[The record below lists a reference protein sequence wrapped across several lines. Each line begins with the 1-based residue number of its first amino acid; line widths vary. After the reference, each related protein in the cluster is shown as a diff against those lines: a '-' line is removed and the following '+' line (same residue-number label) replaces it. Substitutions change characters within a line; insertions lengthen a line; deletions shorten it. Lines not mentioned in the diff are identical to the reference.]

1 MKQYLVLSS
10 AAIMLLSSCGSS
22 NTNNGVALGEKR
34 AALEK
39 LKTEKGNLDEQI
51 KKMEGEINL
60 LDPANSNAQKAKLIS
75 VQTLQLAN
83 FDHFIELQGKI
94 DAENTSIIT
103 PRGAPGQVKAI
114 FVIKG
119 SYVKKGQL
127 LLKLDDAIVR
137 QNVAAALQGIESIKT
152 QLAFAKNIYQRQKN
166 LWDQNIGSEVQLIT
180 AKNNVATLENQLKA
194 TEENVKVI
202 QEQLNTTNVVSDVD
216 GVANEVNIKVGEI
229 FQGMNALGMAQIK
242 IVNNSLL
249 KVVGNI
255 PENYLSNVSKG
266 AAVETLVQDLNK
278 TFSGKLTF
286 IGASI
291 DPLSRGFIV
300 EAKLPSDPLI
310 KPNQIAL
317 MKIKDYTAANAISIP
332 ISTLQNDETG
342 KFVMLASTE
351 AGKLVAR
358 KRSVNIGLINGELLE
373 VKSGLKAGDVL
384 VTAGFQSLYEGQSL
398 TIK

>member
-22 NTNNGVALGEKR
+22 NTNNGIALGEKR
-34 AALEK
+34 ATLEK
-39 LKTEKGNLDEQI
+39 LKTEKAKLDEQI
-51 KKMEGEINL
+51 KTVEGEINL
-60 LDPANSNAQKAKLIS
+60 LDPANANPQKAKLVS

-255 PENYLSNVSKG
+255 PENYLSNESKG

>member
-22 NTNNGVALGEKR
+22 NTNNGIALGEKR
-34 AALEK
+34 ATLEK
-39 LKTEKGNLDEQI
+39 LKTEKAKLDEQI
-51 KKMEGEINL
+51 KTVEGEINL
-60 LDPANSNAQKAKLIS
+60 LDPANANPQKAKLVS

-152 QLAFAKNIYQRQKN
+152 QLAFAKNIYQSKKN

>member
-10 AAIMLLSSCGSS
+10 AVIMLLSSCGSS
-22 NTNNGVALGEKR
+22 NTNNGLALGEKR

-39 LKTEKGNLDEQI
+39 LKNEKGKLDEQI

-119 SYVKKGQL
+119 SNVKKGQL

-255 PENYLSNVSKG
+255 PENYLANVSKG
-266 AAVETLVQDLNK
+266 APVETLVQDLNK
-278 TFSGKLTF
+278 SFSGKLTF

-317 MKIKDYTAANAISIP
+317 MKIKDYTAASAISIP

-358 KRSVNIGLINGELLE
+358 KRPVIIGLINGEMLE

-384 VTAGFQSLYEGQSL
+384 VTAGFQSLYEGQSV

>member
-1 MKQYLVLSS
+1 MKQYLALSS

-22 NTNNGVALGEKR
+22 NKSNEEAIGKKR

-39 LKTEKGNLDEQI
+39 LKTEKTKLDDQI
-51 KKMEGEINL
+51 KTVEAEINL
-60 LDPANSNAQKAKLIS
+60 LDPANANAQKAKLVS
-75 VQTLQLAN
+75 VQTLQVSN

-114 FVIKG
+114 FVQKG

-127 LLKLDDAIVR
+127 LLKLDDAIIR
-137 QNVAAALQGIESIKT
+137 QNVAAALQGIESINT

-202 QEQLNTTNVVSDVD
+202 QEQLNTTNVLSDVN

-255 PENYLSNVSKG
+255 PENYLANVSKG
-266 AAVETLVQDLNK
+266 APVETLVQDLNK
-278 TFSGKLTF
+278 TFFGKLTF

-291 DPLSRGFIV
+291 DPLSRGFVV

-317 MKIKDYTAANAISIP
+317 MKIQDYTAANAISIP
-332 ISTLQNDETG
+332 ISTLQNDESG
-342 KFVMLASTE
+342 KFVMLATTE
-351 AGKLVAR
+351 SGKLVAR
-358 KRSVNIGLINGELLE
+358 KRSVIIGLINGEMLE
-373 VKSGLKAGDVL
+373 VKSGLKSGDVL
-384 VTAGFQSLYEGQSL
+384 VTAGFQSLYEGQSV

>member
-22 NTNNGVALGEKR
+22 NTNNGIALGEKR
-34 AALEK
+34 ATLEK
-39 LKTEKGNLDEQI
+39 LKTEKAKLDEQI
-51 KKMEGEINL
+51 KTVEGEINL
-60 LDPANSNAQKAKLIS
+60 LDPANANPQKAKLVS

-351 AGKLVAR
+351 AGKLKAR